1 MPRRNVRGR
10 GSYRSDRG
18 RQYGV
23 QRSPLRECRRWTWN
37 LGQIQRAAQRKKQAE
52 PTANVRSYVANCS
65 LDIANKQRKSKIGR
79 RVLLGPGKARY
90 RRCEVKLHMDDYRV
104 RT

>member
-23 QRSPLRECRRWTWN
+23 QRSPLRESRRWTWN

-52 PTANVRSYVANCS
+52 PNAKVRSYVANCS
-65 LDIANKQRKSKIGR
+65 LAFENKQRKLQIGR
-79 RVLLGPGKARY
+79 RALLGP
-90 RRCEVKLHMDDYRV
+90 VKSDYRTSPLS
-104 RT
+104 RWIPLLRS